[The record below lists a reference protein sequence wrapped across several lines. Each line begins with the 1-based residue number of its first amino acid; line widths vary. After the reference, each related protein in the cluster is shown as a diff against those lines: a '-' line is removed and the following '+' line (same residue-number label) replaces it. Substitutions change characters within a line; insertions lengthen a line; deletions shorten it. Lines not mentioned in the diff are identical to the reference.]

1 MRPRSSG
8 YGISGRFLRQV
19 TRKHAHRVT
28 AVLNSDRLR
37 NLNHELRWSLKNSV
51 TLLSDFRVGTP
62 KHPKAHFGTHF
73 EPFWSPQMSFWRH
86 FCPHRYHF
94 EPFWSPQM
102 SFWRHFCHHR
112 GHFGAHRCRT
122 DVILA
127 AFLPPQRKILEPT
140 DAIQIPTEAI
150 LAPRLAG
157 V

>member
-51 TLLSDFRVGTP
+51 TLY
-62 KHPKAHFGTHF
+62 F
-73 EPFWSPQMSFWRH
+73 ELFWSPQMSFWRH

-102 SFWRHFCHHR
+102 SFWRHFCPHR